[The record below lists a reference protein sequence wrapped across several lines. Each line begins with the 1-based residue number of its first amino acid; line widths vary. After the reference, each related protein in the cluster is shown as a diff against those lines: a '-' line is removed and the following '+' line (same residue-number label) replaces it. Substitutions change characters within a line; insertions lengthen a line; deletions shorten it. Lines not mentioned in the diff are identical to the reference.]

1 MAKQRHPRSLLWKAV
16 ENSSLPTYL
25 LDEAWTLRFFN
36 RAFSEVIGSGLREL
50 EGIPLEV
57 HEVSNLPSQLGWL
70 ADALLPPIDLR
81 EQGNGTFTLPQLTAD
96 SSSPRYEA
104 HWIRFASEDA
114 TCYLVTLQPNNASEE
129 PTPVT
134 RKLHEAWLTARR
146 TFFDDFPPFPL
157 LGDSILAESFRE
169 QVKLA
174 QQFNG
179 PLELVAPPGSGDEE
193 IARYIHQGRPR
204 HLQGP
209 LIALECTLLDA
220 ELLQTTLR
228 DLVRASQESGL
239 GKGCLLLLNVDR
251 LVESGQQEL
260 LNLLSFPQVLFT
272 TMVTT
277 SRPTLELAEARQF
290 LGDLARKL
298 SILSISIPTLEDRRR
313 DVAEMAHALLQQ
325 HSRRRKQ
332 PLTGFSDEVLQRMER
347 YSWPQG
353 YEQLMNTVEAA
364 TLNAIGPWVELA
376 DLPRFIRRE
385 GQEPEDLPWKLEP
398 MRLDDFLVEVEM
410 MLVQQ
415 ALAQSHGNKTK
426 AAQLLGM
433 TRGTFHRKVE
443 RLGFDKEGGGESGDS
458 L

>member
-16 ENSSLPTYL
+16 ENSNLPSYL

-36 RAFSEVIGSGLREL
+36 QAFLKVIGSGAEELSGVAL
-50 EGIPLEV
+50 EGN
-57 HEVSNLPSQLGWL
+57 EVSQLKPQLGWL
-70 ADALLPPIDLR
+70 AAALLPPVDLR
-81 EQGNGTFTLPQLTAD
+81 DQEHGVFSLPRLANESSLPQ
-96 SSSPRYEA
+96 YEA

-114 TCYLVTLQPNNASEE
+114 TCYFVTLHLGTGIETS
-129 PTPVT
+129 TPLT
-134 RKLHEAWLTARR
+134 RKLHEAWLSARR
-146 TFFDDFPPFPL
+146 TFFDDLPPCPL
-157 LGDSILAESFRE
+157 LGDSVLAESFRE

-179 PLELVAPPGSGDEE
+179 PLEIVAPPGSGDEE

-228 DLVRASQESGL
+228 DLVRASQESGF
-239 GKGCLLLLNVDR
+239 GKGCLLLLNIDR

-277 SRPTLELAEARQF
+277 SRPMPELASARQF
-290 LGDLARKL
+290 LDDLATRL
-298 SILSISIPTLEDRRR
+298 SIFTLEIPRLEHRRR
-313 DVAEMAHALLQQ
+313 DVPEMAHALLQQ
-325 HSRRRKQ
+325 HNERRQQ
-332 PLTGFSDEVLQRMER
+332 PLAGFSDEVLQRLER

-353 YEQLMNTVEAA
+353 YEQLIETVESAA
-364 TLNAIGPWVELA
+364 LTAVGPWGELA
-376 DLPRFIRRE
+376 DLPPYIRRE
-385 GQEPEDLPWKLEP
+385 GQEADDLPWKLEP
-398 MRLDDFLVEVEM
+398 MRLDDFLVEVEL
-410 MLVQQ
+410 MLVEQ
-415 ALAQSHGNKTK
+415 ALAQTHGNKTK

-443 RLGFDKEGGGESGDS
+443 RLGFGNEGGGESDD
-458 L
+458 